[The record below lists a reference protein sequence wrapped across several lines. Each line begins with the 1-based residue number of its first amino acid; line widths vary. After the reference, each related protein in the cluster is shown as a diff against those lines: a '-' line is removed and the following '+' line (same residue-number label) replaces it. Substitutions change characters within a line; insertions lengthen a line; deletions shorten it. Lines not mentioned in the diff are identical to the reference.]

1 MENHTSII
9 NFFGKKSYSKNRFIS
24 ESERLISN
32 KIKITN
38 SNNLEGFIV
47 TVDFEKDFNHA
58 L

>member
-9 NFFGKKSYSKNRFIS
+9 NFFGKKNRFIS

-32 KIKITN
+32 KIKITD